1 MARPKTAPKPRE
13 RAGRLSAA
21 DRREQL
27 LDVAARIL
35 VEAGFL
41 ALSMESLAQRA
52 GVSKGLGYAY
62 FKNADDL
69 AIALYDRE
77 VGEVYRRVEEA
88 VERADSFEARIRAS
102 VRAYLDAGRERG
114 AVIAI
119 LQARLQGRW
128 FARTGRRRVGEFL
141 AFWAKQLAS
150 DLGVARE
157 VAEPLAAAMLS
168 ATEAGVRA
176 ASARR
181 IPRAQVEETCVRFTL
196 GGLGAFL
203 AERRPP

>member
-1 MARPKTAPKPRE
+1 VKSRE
-13 RAGRLSAA
+13 RAERLSAA

-35 VEAGFL
+35 VDEGFL
-41 ALSMESLAQRA
+41 ALSMEAVAQRA

-88 VERADSFEARIRAS
+88 VERADSFEARIRAAT
-102 VRAYLDAGRERG
+102 RAYLDAGRERG

-128 FARTGRRRVGEFL
+128 FARVGRRRVGEFL
-141 AFWAKQLAS
+141 GFWAQQLAT
-150 DLGVARE
+150 DLGVERE

-168 ATEAGVRA
+168 STEAGARA
-176 ASARR
+176 AIARR
-181 IPRAQVEETCVRFTL
+181 IPRAQVEETCVRFVL
-196 GGLGAFL
+196 GGLRAFR
-203 AERRPP
+203 AP

>member
-1 MARPKTAPKPRE
+1 MARLKT
-13 RAGRLSAA
+13 RLAAA

-27 LDVAARIL
+27 LDVAAQIL
-35 VEAGFL
+35 LDKGFR
-41 ALSMESLAQRA
+41 ALSMEAVAERA

-62 FKNADDL
+62 YKNADDL

-102 VRAYLDAGRERG
+102 IRAYLDAGRERG

-128 FARTGRRRVGEFL
+128 FARSGRRRVGEFL
-141 AFWAKQLAS
+141 SFWSKRLEA
-150 DLGVARE
+150 DLGVGRE

-176 ASARR
+176 AVARR
-181 IPRAQVEETCVRFTL
+181 IPRAQVEETCVRFVL
-196 GGLGAFL
+196 GGLQAL
-203 AERRPP
+203 RTR

>member
-1 MARPKTAPKPRE
+1 LTKLKARP
-13 RAGRLSAA
+13 GRLSAA
-21 DRREQL
+21 DRREHL
-27 LDVAARIL
+27 LDVASAIL
-35 VEAGFL
+35 LDAGFR
-41 ALSMESLAQRA
+41 ALSMEAVAARA

-69 AIALYDRE
+69 AFALYDRE
-77 VGEVYRRVEEA
+77 IDFVYRKVEES

-102 VRAYLDAGRERG
+102 IRAYLDVGRERG

-128 FARTGRRRVGEFL
+128 FARSGRRRVGAFL
-141 AFWAKQLAS
+141 SFWAKRLET
-150 DLGVARE
+150 DLGVGRE

-176 ASARR
+176 AVARR
-181 IPRAQVEETCVRFTL
+181 IPRADVEETCVRFVL
-196 GGLGAFL
+196 GGLGAW
-203 AERRPP
+203 RSK

>member
-1 MARPKTAPKPRE
+1 VPRAKTAQKTRE
-13 RAGRLSAA
+13 RAGRLAAA

-35 VEAGFL
+35 LDDGFL
-41 ALSMESLAQRA
+41 ALSMEAVAQRA

-114 AVIAI
+114 AVIGI

-141 AFWAKQLAS
+141 AFWAKQLSS
-150 DLGVARE
+150 DLGIARE

-176 ASARR
+176 ATARR

-196 GGLGAFL
+196 GGLGAFR
-203 AERRPP
+203 AG

>member
-1 MARPKTAPKPRE
+1 MARLKT
-13 RAGRLSAA
+13 RLAAA

-27 LDVAARIL
+27 LDVAAQIL
-35 VEAGFL
+35 LDKGFR
-41 ALSMESLAQRA
+41 ALSMEAVAERA

-62 FKNADDL
+62 YKNADDL

-88 VERADSFEARIRAS
+88 VLRADSFEARIRAS
-102 VRAYLDAGRERG
+102 IHAYLDVGRERG
-114 AVIAI
+114 AVIAV

-128 FARTGRRRVGEFL
+128 FARSGRRRVGEFL
-141 AFWAKQLAS
+141 SFWSKRLEA
-150 DLGVARE
+150 DLGVGRE

-176 ASARR
+176 AVARR
-181 IPRAQVEETCVRFTL
+181 IPRAQVEETCVRFVL
-196 GGLGAFL
+196 GGLRALRKG
-203 AERRPP
+203 